1 MAKNEVK
8 VNLKVDDNGNLKKTG
23 NKAKQAGK
31 DVQGLSKSTVN
42 ADRAMKG
49 ISRQSSNSTKNFSKM
64 SQGLTGGLVPAYAT
78 LAANLFALG
87 AAFRFLKEAADY
99 KLLLEGQKA
108 YAAVSGV
115 AYKTLTRSIQEA
127 TAQQITYADAAQA
140 AAIGTAAGLSADQLT
155 RLGEAAKLAS
165 IALGRDVTDAFNRLV
180 RGTTKAEPELL
191 DELGII
197 LRLDTALEK
206 YATRIG
212 KSKEAL
218 TQFEKSQAITNDV
231 LEQAEQKFGA
241 IAKIMS
247 PEVNQINIMAK
258 SFDDM
263 TNSLKLFIAG
273 PASALATFFSTH
285 IVAAA
290 GMLLLLAQ
298 PILRTIIPSY
308 DEFKV
313 KATASIDMHNSKLKE
328 AQIRAEAFAHSTT
341 KMAATARINYKGLSK
356 QATDLSRATGKGA
369 VGPGGGAG
377 MANLKAG
384 REMTPAQLA
393 RMRTSAAKGV
403 GPFKGLHKTILDDW
417 TRTLDKMAME
427 QAEYHTKSGTMLK
440 KGKLSWDVFYA
451 KVQIAGQKTMSALK
465 SMQIGMMKAVGM
477 AMSALTWAS
486 IGYIA
491 YEGIKEGINW
501 LRDYSRET
509 NNAESKVSRLLST
522 QRDLNKEIK
531 EMMSGAAS
539 LRDVKAG
546 FGNYVEQAGR
556 SFTSAAIGDTGGA
569 IIAQRKSLE
578 EQKKGI
584 LSFGAQGKGLKR
596 SSKSMDYMGLNDRLD
611 EIIKER
617 GLKDIL
623 RTEKKGLGWAAEN
636 QVGAVKTDKRTQAL
650 DIYNQQ
656 VGKYNSQMKDQAELE
671 KNLITRVES
680 MTKEYPFLTD
690 VVARMKDGN
699 FELNDTEV
707 KLIEQ
712 YKSAGAA
719 VTKLRDS
726 TDKYNKTVSGY
737 LGLTGNKH
745 LNFLADV
752 KERYT
757 LMLEAVNES
766 TKGTEG
772 HTKAVKEAAAFKP
785 FLDAVEDLTV
795 GQAGRD
801 EQIRQLDI
809 LIAQDK
815 NLITGGTKYNAM
827 RERQNRIEQNSIK
840 IKSKLATIAF
850 LGSAEGQKQFE
861 GPKGQEIYR
870 QRVQGLRDEI
880 SVIDAATLAF
890 QRQDNVLDQL
900 GNTFV
905 KSFETQM
912 TSALLALM
920 DGTKSF
926 SEAMGSMAK
935 AVIQALLQI
944 MAQMMAMRIMTAMF
958 GMGTMSSSDVTTQ
971 QMQGFGPTY
980 GNYNTGLARDG
991 GYFNSAGKAHALP
1004 SAAEGA
1010 VMQGPKS
1017 GYPAILHGKEYV
1029 LNEKQMGSMMSGGQT
1044 NNTSVVVNVKD
1055 GQASSQTNGQSQ
1067 GAALGKLIAA
1077 SIEERL
1083 VNESRPGGLLARGGD
1098 G

>member
-1 MAKNEVK
+1 MAKGKGKNTVDI
-8 VNLKVDDNGNLKKTG
+8 NMDIDDNGSLRETG
-23 NKAKQAGK
+23 KKAKQTGRDLK
-31 DVQGLSKSTVN
+31 GMTDKGHS

-49 ISRQSSNSTKNFSKM
+49 ISRQSSNTTKNFSKM

-78 LAANLFALG
+78 LAANIFALG
-87 AAFRFLKEAADY
+87 AAFRFLKDAADY

-241 IAKIMS
+241 IAKIMD

-285 IVAAA
+285 ILAAS
-290 GMLLLLAQ
+290 GMLLLLAL
-298 PILRTIIPSY
+298 PIIRTIIPSY
-308 DEFKV
+308 EEFKV
-313 KATASIDMHNSKLKE
+313 KAGASLDMHNEKLKQ

-341 KMAATARINYKGLSK
+341 KMAANARINYKGLSK
-356 QATDLSRATGKGA
+356 HATGLAQGYSGTA
-369 VGPGGGAG
+369 GGAG
-377 MANLKAG
+377 MVALQQG
-384 REMTPAQLA
+384 RELTPRQLA

-403 GPFKGLHKTILDDW
+403 GPFKNMNKKILEDW
-417 TRTLDKMAME
+417 RITLDKMALE

-440 KGKLSWDVFYA
+440 KGKLNWDVFWA
-451 KVQIAGQKTMSALK
+451 RVQAGGQKTMGTLK
-465 SMQIGMMKAVGM
+465 TMQIGMMKGFSM
-477 AMSALTWAS
+477 AMSALTYAS
-486 IGYIA
+486 IAYMA

-501 LRDYSRET
+501 FRDYSREAAG
-509 NNAESKVSRLLST
+509 AESKISRLLST
-522 QRDLNKEIK
+522 QRDLNDEIK
-531 EMMSGAAS
+531 EMMVGAAS

-546 FGNYVEQAGR
+546 FGSYVEQAGR
-556 SFTSAAIGDTGGA
+556 SFTSAAIGGGIDSILEAREKQQGMLGARLGRGDVTTGE
-569 IIAQRKSLE
+569 AQ
-578 EQKKGI
+578 
-584 LSFGAQGKGLKR
+584 A
-596 SSKSMDYMGLNDRLD
+596 
-611 EIIKER
+611 EIIKEL
-617 GLKDIL
+617 GLTDDEGFFGTTAMDKALKIVENRVDKYVIQ
-623 RTEKKGLGWAAEN
+623 LGDTRRAE
-636 QVGAVKTDKRTQAL
+636 
-650 DIYNQQ
+650 
-656 VGKYNSQMKDQAELE
+656 E
-671 KNLITRVES
+671 NLIERVQS
-680 MTKEYPFLTD
+680 MTGEYDFLKD
-690 VVARMKDGN
+690 VVARMKEGN
-699 FELNDTEV
+699 FELTDSEFA
-707 KLIEQ
+707 LIEG

-752 KERYT
+752 KERYE
-757 LMLEAVNES
+757 LMLEAVNDS

-772 HTKAVKEAAAFKP
+772 HAKAVAAAATFKP

-801 EQIRQLDI
+801 EKIKQLDI

-827 RERQNRIEQNSIK
+827 RERQNKIEQNSIK
-840 IKSKLATIAF
+840 IKSKLATITF
-850 LGSAEGQKQFE
+850 LESAEGKGQKQFE

-870 QRVQGLRDEI
+870 QRIQGLRDEI
-880 SVIDAATLAF
+880 SIIEAATTAYE
-890 QRQDNVLDQL
+890 RQDNVVAQL

-905 KSFETQM
+905 KSFEQQM

-926 SEAMGSMAK
+926 SEAMGDMAK

-944 MAQMMAMRIMTAMF
+944 MAQMMAMRIMGAMF
-958 GMGTMSSSDVTTQ
+958 GMGSMP
-971 QMQGFGPTY
+971 MPTSTLSTAMPTSTLSPL
-980 GNYNTGLARDG
+980 GGRDG
-991 GYFNSAGKAHALP
+991 MYLSSVGKKTPLP

-1029 LNEKQMGSMMSGGQT
+1029 LNEKQMGNMMSGGQT
-1044 NNTSVVVNVKD
+1044 NNTSVVVNVEG
-1055 GQASSQTNGQSQ
+1055 GQASSQTTGESQ
-1067 GAALGKLIAA
+1067 GAALGKMIAA

-1083 VNESRPGGLLARGGD
+1083 VNESRPGGLLARGG